1 MRMRTGD
8 RREET
13 PRLTRLTVELIGQED
28 GRIAAPLCRLGRRRT
43 QLTHAARD
51 MRRHIRQLRRQ
62 RRIKQFYRGS
72 R

>member
-1 MRMRTGD
+1 MRAGN

-13 PRLTRLTVELIGQED
+13 TRLTRLTVELIGQED
-28 GRIAAPLCRLGRRRT
+28 RGVAAPLGRLGRRRT

-62 RRIKQFYRGS
+62 RRIEQLCCSVR
-72 R
+72 